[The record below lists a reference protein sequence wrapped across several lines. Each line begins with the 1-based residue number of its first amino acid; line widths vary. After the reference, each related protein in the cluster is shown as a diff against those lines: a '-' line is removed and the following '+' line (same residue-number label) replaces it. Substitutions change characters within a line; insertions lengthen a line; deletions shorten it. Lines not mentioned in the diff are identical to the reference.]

1 MLEERGKKSFSGG
14 MEGEGAAPQEIS
26 SKKRAHPFKQVVAN
40 KKKVLEDVFTTKRMS
55 QKACI
60 VDFVAE
66 ET

>member
-1 MLEERGKKSFSGG
+1 